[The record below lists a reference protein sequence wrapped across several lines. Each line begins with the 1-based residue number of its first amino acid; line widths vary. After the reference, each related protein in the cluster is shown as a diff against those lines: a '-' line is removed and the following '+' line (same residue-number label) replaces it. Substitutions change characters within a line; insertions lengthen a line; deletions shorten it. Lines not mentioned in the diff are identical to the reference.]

1 MNEDAE
7 VRLSPWDWVARQARE
22 YEESGGTR
30 GTVTNGVP
38 CLLLDYVGRRSGIW
52 RRTVLNYGRDGDD
65 YLIVGHESFGRVLA
79 VGPNV
84 PPGIRPGGYVVAT
97 VRRPGGSPFDQIGL
111 QDMTTDDVYYERG
124 INLRHGYLA
133 ERYRLTQISVGGLSP
148 DAEPSPARIAEVQT
162 EAKEHG
168 ITTIFYET
176 LVSPDVATSIAGDLG
191 LKTDVLD
198 PVEGITSASA
208 GTA

>member
-65 YLIVGHESFGRVLA
+65 YLIVASCA
-79 VGPNV
+79 
-84 PPGIRPGGYVVAT
+84 
-97 VRRPGGSPFDQIGL
+97 GSPRHPQWYLNVRDNPEVRLRVGTERFPARARTLPPEEKARVWPALIELCPAWDEYQRK
-111 QDMTTDDVYYERG
+111 TTRDIPVV
-124 INLRHGYLA
+124 
-133 ERYRLTQISVGGLSP
+133 RLTRV
-148 DAEPSPARIAEVQT
+148 
-162 EAKEHG
+162 
-168 ITTIFYET
+168 
-176 LVSPDVATSIAGDLG
+176 
-191 LKTDVLD
+191 
-198 PVEGITSASA
+198 
-208 GTA
+208 